1 LKIKR
6 ISADS
11 NTYSVE
17 RVCEAVYLKA
27 KEILPD
33 FATEGDAG
41 YLKMGIMG
49 VTQYIINYFDQ
60 SIALIS
66 MVLFTFITLLIV
78 YARNKS

>member
-6 ISADS
+6 ISAAS

-33 FATEGDAG
+33 FVTESDAG

-78 YARNKS
+78 YARNRS